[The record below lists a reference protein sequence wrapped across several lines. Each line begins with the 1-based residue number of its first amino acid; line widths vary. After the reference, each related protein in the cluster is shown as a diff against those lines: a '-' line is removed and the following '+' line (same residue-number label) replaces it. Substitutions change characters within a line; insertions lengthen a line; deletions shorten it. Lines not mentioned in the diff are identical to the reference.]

1 MTELTHLA
9 FDEAY
14 RRVFPMILN
23 KCRRMMSDLAEAQD
37 LAQEVFVRLW
47 RSRQRIAEPRAL
59 TAWLYRTCTR
69 LAIDRARSRGR
80 QDQALAFLDGGG
92 GGEAADGGADPERRS
107 ASRRALAEVAAR
119 IPERELEAALLS
131 RVDGLNHAEIAE
143 VVGVGERT
151 VRRLLRR
158 FEERIAGL
166 RAAAG
171 GSP

>member
-1 MTELTHLA
+1 MAELTHLA
-9 FDEAY
+9 FDETY

-47 RSRQRIAEPRAL
+47 RSRQSIAEPRAL

-80 QDQALAFLDGGG
+80 QDQVLAFLDGGG
-92 GGEAADGGADPERRS
+92 GEAADAAADPERRS

-151 VRRLLRR
+151 VRRLLSR
-158 FEERIAGL
+158 FEERVATL
-166 RAAAG
+166 RAAADG
-171 GSP
+171 GLA

>member
-1 MTELTHLA
+1 MAELTHLA
-9 FDEAY
+9 FDETY

-47 RSRQRIAEPRAL
+47 RSRLSIAEPRAL

-69 LAIDRARSRGR
+69 LAIDRSRSRGR
-80 QDQALAFLDGGG
+80 QDQVLAFLDGG
-92 GGEAADGGADPERRS
+92 EAADGAADPERRS

-158 FEERIAGL
+158 FEERVAGL
-166 RAAAG
+166 RGAAG
-171 GSP
+171 DSP